1 MLNALTGLGEEVRN
15 CTNRFQ
21 EIKTRL
27 CQVEEFISAKNQCSP
42 IPKIQ
47 VIIFKFDI
55 LALEREHLLSFIRY
69 SFIPEIQESVQN
81 LNVLSNFEI

>member
-21 EIKTRL
+21 EMKTRL

-42 IPKIQ
+42 NPKIQ
-47 VIIFKFDI
+47 VIIFKLDI
-55 LALEREHLLSFIRY
+55 LALKREHLFNLIRY
-69 SFIPEIQESVQN
+69 SYKAENQESVQ
-81 LNVLSNFEI
+81 I